1 MSSTSLPAPAV
12 ARRAGF
18 AQGLLLLLGSCMPV
32 MGSVLITPVLPQLSQ
47 HFAAAPGVEILVP
60 MIVALPA
67 LLIAVF
73 APVAG
78 QIADRVGRKRLLIG
92 ALFAYAVVGTV
103 PAWLDDLGGIL
114 ASRALVGLTEAAIM
128 TVCTTLI
135 IDYFQGERRAKVI
148 GLQTVATTIGATLF
162 IAIGGALGAGGWHTP
177 FWVYSASI
185 LIAVPMLFVLWE
197 PTAQERML
205 GENAGAARVRIP
217 WRRIATALA
226 VTVFAGFSFYV
237 MILEVSYLVVAAGV
251 PAEQT
256 GLIGAVS
263 AVASLATAIGGLLFT
278 RISKLGPGRLMPMAL
293 GAQAV
298 GMVVI
303 WIVPSLPGVIV
314 GAIIASFGS
323 GMVLPSLFLWFIAHI
338 TPEVRGRVTGLVM
351 TAFYL
356 GQFVTP
362 ILIGILV
369 GVVAGASGA
378 ASLPAAVG
386 IVGIAA
392 AVVAVGVALGLRHGV
407 RGAVAPPVVPASS
420 PAA

>member
-1 MSSTSLPAPAV
+1 MSSTSLSRTAV
-12 ARRAGF
+12 GRRAGF

-32 MGSVLITPVLPQLSQ
+32 MGSVLITPVLPQLSE

-67 LLIAVF
+67 LMIAVF

-78 QIADRVGRKRLLIG
+78 QIADRVGRKRLLVA
-92 ALFAYAVVGTV
+92 ALFVYAVVGTV

-162 IAIGGALGAGGWHTP
+162 IAIGGALGAGGWHAP

-197 PTAQERML
+197 PTAEERML
-205 GENAGAARVRIP
+205 GENAGTRVRIP
-217 WRRIATALA
+217 WRRIATALV

-237 MILEVSYLVVAAGV
+237 VILEVSYLVVAAGV
-251 PAEQT
+251 PAERT
-256 GLIGAVS
+256 GVIGGVS

-278 RISKLGPGRLMPMAL
+278 RISKLGPGRLLPLAL
-293 GAQAV
+293 FAQAV

-303 WIVPSLPGVIV
+303 WAVPSLAGVIA

-362 ILIGILV
+362 ILIGVLT
-369 GVVAGASGA
+369 GVVAGATGVA
-378 ASLPAAVG
+378 ALS
-386 IVGIAA
+386 
-392 AVVAVGVALGLRHGV
+392 VAVGLVGVAAAIVGVAVAIGLRHGV
-407 RGAVAPPVVPASS
+407 RSTVAPSVAV
-420 PAA
+420 